1 MKSVE
6 RKISN
11 KPWNIE
17 ILVETKKE
25 NGGSDKLYPIP
36 NPMLTLIFLYQL
48 MIIWV
53 RIGRCKKCTSNRI
66 FDYRMSLRVIP
77 AVPPPPVFP

>member
-11 KPWNIE
+11 KPWNSE
-17 ILVETKKE
+17 VPETKTE

-36 NPMLTLIFLYQL
+36 NPMLAFIFLYQL
-48 MIIWV
+48 MIICV
-53 RIGRCKKCTSNRI
+53 RIGRCPFTYFYGFLTI
-66 FDYRMSLRVIP
+66 
-77 AVPPPPVFP
+77 